1 MADSQLRERVRQH
14 FKDRCAYCFSPQ
26 EINDAI
32 FELEHIVPQALGGET
47 TFENLCFACPLCNRY
62 KSKFTSG
69 VDPETGETVRLFH
82 PHIDTWPQHF
92 AIREDEMLLGLTAVG
107 RTTINRLKLNRPVLL
122 RLRSVWRG
130 LGLFPPTFE
139 ES

>member
-1 MADSQLRERVRQH
+1 LNDSQLRERIRQH

-32 FELEHIVPQALGGET
+32 FELEHIIPQALGGET

-62 KSKFTSG
+62 KSSFISG
-69 VDPETGETVRLFH
+69 VDPETGETARLFH
-82 PHIDTWPQHF
+82 PHLDKWPQHF
-92 AIREDEMLLGLTAVG
+92 SIQADEMLVGLTPVG
-107 RTTINRLKLNRPVLL
+107 RATISRLKLNRPVLV

-130 LGLFPPTFE
+130 LGLFPPI
-139 ES
+139 